1 LGVAALAAATDSGFL
16 TSENQPAQ
24 HLEIEEVSAPSFEF
38 RNEAEEASEVKQKV
52 STPGYFG
59 DDLDL
64 PEFFR

>member
-1 LGVAALAAATDSGFL
+1 LIGIVGV
-16 TSENQPAQ
+16 
-24 HLEIEEVSAPSFEF
+24 EEVAAPSFEF
-38 RNEAEEASEVKQKV
+38 SDDSEEAVEVKQKV